1 MAYTEG
7 LSVGTK
13 IYTKNA
19 APGTYDENV
28 TTGFP
33 SLAWTEVGEVE
44 SIGEFGGTA
53 TVTQFTPLASGVVK
67 KFKGSNDY
75 GQMAM
80 VVGRLLSD
88 AGQVILLAGFDG
100 AKRYTSHSFKVESAD
115 GSVIYFTGKVA
126 SFSNQVNDAN
136 SVTKVSV
143 NVDLDA
149 ALIYV
154 APV

>member
-1 MAYTEG
+1 MIA
-7 LSVGTK
+7 
-13 IYTKNA
+13 
-19 APGTYDENV
+19 
-28 TTGFP
+28 
-33 SLAWTEVGEVE
+33 SLAPSFV
-44 SIGEFGGTA
+44 
-53 TVTQFTPLASGVVK
+53 
-67 KFKGSNDY
+67 
-75 GQMAM
+75 
-80 VVGRLLSD
+80 
-88 AGQVILLAGFDG
+88 AGFDG

-149 ALIYV
+149 ALVYV